1 MKTENVIS
9 KLEEDAHWSVATDMM
24 WSSNSNGP
32 YICRIIFTVHFVNPD
47 WYLQYLHVLDA
58 VPLFSDHVG
67 QNIVE
72 AFQDVHSYIY
82 LQIGIF
88 PRVMLQYPLQIMP
101 VILYQH
107 LYLFC
112 V

>member
-1 MKTENVIS
+1 MKTESVIL
-9 KLEEDAHWSVATDMM
+9 KLEEDAYLLVANDVM

-32 YICRIIFTVHFVNPD
+32 YIYRIIFTVRFVNPD
-47 WYLQYLHVLDA
+47 WYLQSLVT

-72 AFQDVHSYIY
+72 AFQDVHIY

-88 PRVMLQYPLQIMP
+88 PRVILQYPLQIMA

-107 LYLFC
+107 LDPFC